1 MRDLMVLGAML
12 LMLPLALSSA
22 FSAYLLWCWAGVIA
36 LDNYLYGF
44 MQLRPYVQ
52 IFAITTLVLILIK
65 RDPSRTPFKLTPTS
79 LIYILI
85 GVHALFVATFALDG
99 LSRNW
104 EIFSNIV
111 KTLLFCLLMPIL
123 ATDRRRIHALVVA
136 FAIGLSFHGIL
147 DGLKFILSGGSH
159 IARGMPKFG
168 DNNYLAMLLVSIIPL
183 FLYLYKYTIDKRV
196 KAGFLTTV
204 VLIVL
209 AVIATRSRGGLVT
222 LVAVGFWMLWHSK
235 RKFVGISALVLCAA
249 IVTVMAPADWT
260 ERMST
265 IESAESDSSFMTRV
279 AVWKKSTAIAL
290 DHPILGAG
298 FYAVQ
303 SPATFNKYRYSQ
315 GLMGFIDTPDPFGY
329 AAHSIYFQVMG
340 DMGFLGF
347 FIYLGML
354 ANAFTTRRE
363 IIRLSKNIPGETM
376 WATDLA
382 QMLTASIIAFMVGGA
397 LLSAA
402 YFETIFIVIAMLESI
417 KQILS
422 NKKKSISSPHILP

>member
-1 MRDLMVLGAML
+1 MRDLMVFGAML
-12 LMLPLALSSA
+12 MMLPLALSSA

-44 MQLRPYVQ
+44 MQLKPYVQ

-65 RDPSRTPFKLTPTS
+65 RDASRMPFKITSTS
-79 LIYILI
+79 LIFILFGI
-85 GVHALFVATFALDG
+85 HALFVATFALEG
-99 LSRNW
+99 LARNW

-111 KTLLFCLLMPIL
+111 KTLLFCLLMPML
-123 ATDRRRIHALVVA
+123 VTNRQRMHALVLA

-147 DGLKFILSGGSH
+147 DGLKFILSGGGH

-183 FLYLYKYTIDKRV
+183 FLYLHKYTVNKHIKI
-196 KAGFLTTV
+196 GFLATV
-204 VLIVL
+204 ILIIL

-222 LVAVGFWMLWHSK
+222 LIVVGLWILWHSK
-235 RKFVGISALVLCAA
+235 RKVVGVLALVFSAT
-249 IVTVMAPADWT
+249 IVTVLAPADWT

-290 DHPILGAG
+290 DHPIFGAG

-347 FIYLGML
+347 FIYLCML
-354 ANAFTTRRE
+354 ANAFATRRE
-363 IIRLSKNIPGETM
+363 ILRLARNKSDEIK

-382 QMLTASIIAFMVGGA
+382 EMLTASIISFMVGGA

-402 YFETIFIVIAMLESI
+402 YFETIFISIALLEST
-417 KQILS
+417 KQIFLRDNRNPANS
-422 NKKKSISSPHILP
+422 NMLA